1 MIHICKEELE
11 KTDMKLTTNELTKV
25 KYSRIANSEFYQ
37 FRAFVCFS
45 SFTIVAEPISLYSHP
60 LPPEIIRKS

>member
-25 KYSRIANSEFYQ
+25 KYSRIAIVYQ
-37 FRAFVCFS
+37 FRAIVCFS
-45 SFTIVAEPISLYSHP
+45 SFTIVAEPISSYSHP
-60 LPPEIIRKS
+60 LPPEI